1 MSFHLKSST
10 STTQGFFISEGGWTV
25 KVDRALL
32 SLQTS
37 TIGET
42 GDDHKCS
49 YRGRGA
55 MRDAV
60 FDPLV
65 GMVQTTGEWWLD
77 RRSMSRDSVVE
88 YLTQIIWAA
97 IDGLTRQSGIV
108 IDPNLPPEENKIIP
122 RKEAAV
128 QTSEIG

>member
-1 MSFHLKSST
+1 MDS
-10 STTQGFFISEGGWTV
+10 
-25 KVDRALL
+25 
-32 SLQTS
+32 
-37 TIGET
+37 
-42 GDDHKCS
+42 
-49 YRGRGA
+49 
-55 MRDAV
+55 DAAE
-60 FDPLV
+60 PWAHGIV

-77 RRSMSRDSVVE
+77 RRSMCRDSVVE

-108 IDPNLPPEENKIIP
+108 IDPNLPPEEDKIIP